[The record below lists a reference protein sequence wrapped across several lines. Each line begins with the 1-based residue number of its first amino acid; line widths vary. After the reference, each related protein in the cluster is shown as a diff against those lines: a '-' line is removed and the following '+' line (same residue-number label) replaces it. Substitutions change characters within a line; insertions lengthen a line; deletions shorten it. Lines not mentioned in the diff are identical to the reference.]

1 MTSSLALI
9 RWNQPEA
16 NQAVAT
22 IDGNPRPE
30 GSKWALVVHAFLN
43 PCPGRTLDH
52 IYTSLGKV
60 LEKQANRA
68 AYTFG
73 LGPHVVAIKIMSY
86 FGSGEDRVRRLEV
99 LRIQGQPK
107 LELEKRCAK
116 LMKYTQPCVCSICL
130 G

>member
-9 RWNQPEA
+9 PWNQPEA
-16 NQAVAT
+16 NQAVPT

-30 GSKWALVVHAFLN
+30 GRKWALVHAFLN

-52 IYTSLGKV
+52 VYTSLGKV
-60 LEKQANRA
+60 LEKQVNRA

-73 LGPHVVAIKIMSY
+73 LGPHVVANKIMSY
-86 FGSGEDRVRRLEV
+86 FESGENRVRRLED
-99 LRIQGQPK
+99 LRVSDQPK
-107 LELEKRCAK
+107 LERWCAK

-130 G
+130 E

>member
-1 MTSSLALI
+1 MTSNLALI
-9 RWNQPEA
+9 PWNQPEA
-16 NQAVAT
+16 NQAVPA

-30 GSKWALVVHAFLN
+30 GRKWALVVHAFLN

-52 IYTSLGKV
+52 VYTSLGKV

-73 LGPHVVAIKIMSY
+73 LGPHVVATKIMTY
-86 FGSGEDRVRRLEV
+86 FGSGENRVRRLEV
-99 LRIQGQPK
+99 LRISGQPNLK
-107 LELEKRCAK
+107 RRCAK
-116 LMKYTQPCVCSICL
+116 LIKYTQPCVCLICL